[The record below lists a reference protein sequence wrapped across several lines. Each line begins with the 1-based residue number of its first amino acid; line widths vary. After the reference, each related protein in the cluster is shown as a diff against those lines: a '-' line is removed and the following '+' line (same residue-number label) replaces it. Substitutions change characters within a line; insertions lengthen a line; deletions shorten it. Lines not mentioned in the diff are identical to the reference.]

1 MCPVSPE
8 LLPTDA
14 VRKGTEINLVQD
26 ITFKPDVIEFQREV
40 FYSPSLGKRFIGAL
54 PKGYEGEF
62 GPGLKSLVLTLYHEA
77 QVSQPNIL
85 KLLHLA
91 VFLSRQRQFQE
102 C

>member
-40 FYSPSLGKRFIGAL
+40 FYSPSLGKRSIGAL

-62 GPGLKSLVLTLYHEA
+62 GPGLKSLVLTLY
-77 QVSQPNIL
+77 
-85 KLLHLA
+85 
-91 VFLSRQRQFQE
+91 
-102 C
+102 